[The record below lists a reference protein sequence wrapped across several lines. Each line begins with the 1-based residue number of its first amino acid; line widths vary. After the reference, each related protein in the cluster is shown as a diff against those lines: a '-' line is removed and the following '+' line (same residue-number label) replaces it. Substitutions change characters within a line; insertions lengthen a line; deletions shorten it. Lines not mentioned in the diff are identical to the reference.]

1 LRADVRATA
10 DKRCENAAVHPINTN
25 SDDSSQ
31 TSVEQG
37 GPGDTYAVILL
48 YHGQGPELSAG
59 EWALPKRVEATPTGG
74 GWMLADPQH
83 VVTGS
88 AQTGLADP
96 RHVVTGPAQK
106 GPALSVVMPCAAP
119 PDARSLASALAQTWT
134 WPSAAEAVVGVRSA
148 IYVGELMG
156 RLLPREHRLGTL
168 LPVITG
174 VVRATRPAAVLW
186 TPAGYLAEP
195 RQVLEHTRDVL
206 VNVRMFRI
214 HGADDG
220 AVLMD
225 TMGLAPL
232 GLPDLQCKAYA
243 KPGWL
248 VAELKSLAD
257 HLVEHGDVIADGQAV
272 PGADPGTAWRA
283 WRRTSLAQPVRQVL
297 DLAPL
302 PADAL

>member
-1 LRADVRATA
+1 MHPLHPNSGDSLQSS
-10 DKRCENAAVHPINTN
+10 AAPG
-25 SDDSSQ
+25 SS
-31 TSVEQG
+31 
-37 GPGDTYAVILL
+37 GDTYAVILL
-48 YHGQGPELSAG
+48 YHGQRPELSAKA
-59 EWALPKRVEATPTGG
+59 WALPARVEATPTGD

-83 VVTGS
+83 IVTAAGH
-88 AQTGLADP
+88 T
-96 RHVVTGPAQK
+96 
-106 GPALSVVMPCAAP
+106 GPALSVVMPCAEA
-119 PDARSLASALAQTWT
+119 PDASSLAAALTQTWT
-134 WPSAAEAVVGVRSA
+134 WPSAAEALADVGSA

-156 RLLPREHRLGTL
+156 RLLPRQHRLVTL

-174 VVRATRPAAVLW
+174 IVRATRPAAVFW
-186 TPAGYLAEP
+186 MPAGYLAEP

-206 VNVRMFRI
+206 VNVRMFQI
-214 HGADDG
+214 QGAGPG

-248 VAELKSLAD
+248 AAELKNLAD
-257 HLVEHGDVIADGQAV
+257 HLLEHGDVIQDGQAV
-272 PGADPGTAWRA
+272 PGGSAGTSWRA
-283 WRRTSLAQPVRQVL
+283 RRRTSLAEPTRQVL